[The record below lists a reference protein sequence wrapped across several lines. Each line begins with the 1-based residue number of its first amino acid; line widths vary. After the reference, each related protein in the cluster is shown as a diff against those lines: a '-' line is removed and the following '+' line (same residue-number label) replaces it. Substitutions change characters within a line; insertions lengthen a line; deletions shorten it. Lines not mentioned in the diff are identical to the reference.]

1 MKHLVLALSVA
12 CVATQHA
19 PAAGQSLLSAG
30 GLGTPVEA
38 LDGRSRALGSVGVGL
53 SGATVL
59 PTDLARARA
68 LFVPMFT
75 FTLQPTSGTVSRDG
89 IDSQIEGTRFPLI
102 GFAYPVGT
110 LGVATLS
117 YGGFLDQRWK
127 AESATTLVLA
137 GESVDATDVFE
148 STGGVAVARLGFTR
162 PVTESLVLAAS
173 VGVYTGR
180 QTRVFTRT
188 LDADQL
194 GASLDPFVTRARW
207 RMHGNVLSLG
217 AMWDPA
223 AFLRVSGSVAM
234 SGDLEATPT
243 NETEGGP
250 RTFGLPTEIRLGA
263 SASLTPVIMATFGFS
278 MADWSSAGI
287 DAEEE
292 VRSPGSVKSLG
303 GGLEWTGL
311 DFWGRGL
318 PLRLGYR
325 RTELPF
331 GVGTQDPV
339 ERVFATGFGWNLLE
353 TETLLIAA
361 LDFSL
366 ERGTRDAGSIS
377 ESFRR
382 YTVSFR
388 VASF

>member
-1 MKHLVLALSVA
+1 MKRFVLALSLV
-12 CVATQHA
+12 VVTQPA

-30 GLGTPVEA
+30 GLGTPIEA

-53 SGATVL
+53 SGGAVL
-59 PTDLARARA
+59 PTDLTRAQS
-68 LFVPMFT
+68 LFVPTFT
-75 FTLQPTSGTVSRDG
+75 FTLQPTSGTVTRDG
-89 IDSQIEGTRFPLI
+89 IESQIEGTRFPLL
-102 GFAYPVGT
+102 GVAYPVGT

-127 AESATTLVLA
+127 AENTTTLELA
-137 GESVDATDVFE
+137 GESVDATDAFE
-148 STGGVAVARLGFTR
+148 SSGGVAVARLGFTR
-162 PVTESLVLAAS
+162 AVTQGLVLAAS

-188 LDADQL
+188 LDADQV
-194 GASLDPFVTRARW
+194 GATLDPFVTRAQW
-207 RMHGNVLSLG
+207 KMHGNALSIG

-223 AFLRVSGSVAM
+223 AFLRVSGSIAM

-250 RTFGLPTEIRLGA
+250 RTFGLPAEIRLGA

-278 MADWSSAGI
+278 TANWSGAGI
-287 DAEEE
+287 DGED
-292 VRSPGSVKSLG
+292 VRSPGTVRSFG
-303 GGLEWTGL
+303 GGLEWTGI

-318 PLRLGYR
+318 PIRLGYR

-331 GVGTQDPV
+331 GIGTEDPV
-339 ERVFATGFGWNLLE
+339 EKVFAAGFGWNLME
-353 TETLLIAA
+353 TEAILIAA
-361 LDFSL
+361 LDFAV
-366 ERGTRDAGSIS
+366 ENGTRDAGSIS
-377 ESFRR
+377 EAFRR
-382 YTVSFR
+382 YTVSLR